1 MKDGVFRI
9 LFKQDRFG
17 LNQSWLA
24 DPFVKAING
33 GPHDGFTLLVKH
45 SVETEYNAEVEDTQA
60 EIGKILNLP
69 DVVLDPNF
77 DENYAKLLKKA
88 DSDWQENFGK
98 ATLAYFQYVFF
109 LVSDRCM
116 CVLTFW
122 FPQSDGVRTQ
132 IKNQGF
138 EGDDMLQEGFAEGV
152 PSKTFKIRIVD
163 KTKSGSALETVL
175 EDGTVYIQVRHTWDS
190 YRQGIILKCFL
201 QMTIDRWWYNVYSA
215 GEGLVDL
222 L

>member
-1 MKDGVFRI
+1 MNERGNEVGLPLAIVDESRELIIRQADAISAEVKDGVFHI

-24 DPFVKAING
+24 DPFVKAINK

-77 DENYAKLLKKA
+77 EENYAKLLKKA

-98 ATLAYFQYVFF
+98 ATLAYFQYVSS
-109 LVSDRCM
+109 L
-116 CVLTFW
+116 
-122 FPQSDGVRTQ
+122 FPTAVC
-132 IKNQGF
+132 
-138 EGDDMLQEGFAEGV
+138 A
-152 PSKTFKIRIVD
+152 
-163 KTKSGSALETVL
+163 
-175 EDGTVYIQVRHTWDS
+175 
-190 YRQGIILKCFL
+190 C
-201 QMTIDRWWYNVYSA
+201 
-215 GEGLVDL
+215 
-222 L
+222 